1 MTWNPSESPV
11 LPTTIAKKGQA
22 DGACHGEATRRQQ
35 QRMSKPVSI
44 CVIGSG
50 YVGLVA
56 AACFAEIGH
65 RVICVDNDE
74 AKVKQLRDGGV
85 PIFEDHLP
93 DLLAKH
99 RGSAVTFT
107 AGRQRRRRPVVR

>member
-1 MTWNPSESPV
+1 MN
-11 LPTTIAKKGQA
+11 
-22 DGACHGEATRRQQ
+22 
-35 QRMSKPVSI
+35 KPVSI

-65 RVICVDNDE
+65 RVVCVDNDE

-85 PIFEDHLP
+85 PIFE
-93 DLLAKH
+93 
-99 RGSAVTFT
+99 
-107 AGRQRRRRPVVR
+107 